1 MTSSLYICV
10 LFLLVGKSLAL
21 PRVKRQDDSVIRRNR
36 VCGNIADLAF
46 VIDSSR
52 SIGEPEFN
60 KELRFVREVLKEFEL
75 GIDKTRVAIVSFSNV
90 VKTEFNFNQ
99 YSNEN
104 DILSAVSRILYAAG
118 PATVTYRALNQTR
131 RGVFNPGF
139 GDRPGVPNV
148 VIVVTDGG
156 TNPGR
161 VDPYTK
167 EVGKALTLGE
177 AEELKVMGC
186 HVFSI
191 GVGPHIDPSELMGI
205 ASKPEE
211 KYYLQVDNFNKL
223 NTRALTEMVAYRACE
238 VQDPPPQPLC
248 EASPTDIV
256 FILDKS
262 TSLRT
267 LTNYM
272 EELNFV
278 IGVIKNLA
286 IGPDHSQVSVITF
299 STESKFEFPLNRYQD
314 AESLK
319 RAIMQLPWSKG
330 DTYTDLALKSML
342 DEAFSPSNGARRGVA
357 KIGVIVTDGASTDPY
372 KTEKMAERIH
382 RIRNINMFAIG
393 VGDAF
398 NKDELAMIASKPA
411 SKHVFEVKDVQALS
425 MITGLFTGRFCRPA
439 TPRPTPRPTPAP
451 IKDCQYRDMDVVFL
465 LDKSTSLQTQTN
477 FNKEL
482 VFVNDFLDEINI
494 DSGSAQVAVM
504 TFSDDPKVEFHLNRY
519 NSKFGV
525 KQGLLGVKYTYGNT
539 YTDRAVKTLVDD
551 VLTTRNGAR
560 PGVIKVVIIV
570 TDGKSTDPYA
580 LADQTA
586 RLHRQSA
593 TVFAIGVG
601 EAIDA
606 SELRMMASESD
617 NVFMVDDL
625 NALQN
630 IRLQL
635 VSRVCGNDRNNFP
648 LDRFRLGPRA

>member
-1 MTSSLYICV
+1 MTPSLYICI
-10 LFLLVGKSLAL
+10 LFLVVGNSLGL
-21 PRVKRQDDSVIRRNR
+21 PRVKRQDSVLGRKR
-36 VCGNIADLAF
+36 VCGKIADLAF

-52 SIGEPEFN
+52 SIGETEF
-60 KELRFVREVLKEFEL
+60 KRELDFVREVLQEFEL
-75 GIDKTRVAIVSFSNV
+75 GRDKTRVAIVSFSNV
-90 VKTEFNFNQ
+90 VNTEFNFNQ
-99 YSNEN
+99 FSNE
-104 DILSAVSRILYAAG
+104 DEILNAVSRIIYAAG

-131 RGVFNPGF
+131 RGVFTPGV

-167 EVGKALTLGE
+167 DVGKARTLAE
-177 AEELKVMGC
+177 ADELKVMGC

-211 KYYLQVDNFNKL
+211 KYYLQVDNFDKL

-238 VQDPPPQPLC
+238 VQDPPPEPLC

-267 LTNYM
+267 MTNYM

-278 IGVIKNLA
+278 KGVIDNLA

-299 STESKFEFPLNRYQD
+299 STESKFEFPFKRYQD
-314 AESLK
+314 KESLK
-319 RAIMQLPWSKG
+319 RAVMRLPWSKG
-330 DTYTDLALKSML
+330 DTYTNLALKDML
-342 DEAFSPSNGARRGVA
+342 DLAFAPKSGARTGVA
-357 KIGVIVTDGASTDPY
+357 KIGVIVTDGASTNPY
-372 KTEKMAERIH
+372 KTEEMAERIH

-398 NKDELAMIASKPA
+398 NKDELAMIASEPA

-425 MITGLFTGRFCRPA
+425 SITGLFTGRFCRPV

-451 IKDCQYRDMDVVFL
+451 IKDCRYRDLDVVFL

-482 VFVNDFLDEINI
+482 VFVNDFLDEIDI

-504 TFSDDPKVEFHLNRY
+504 TFSDDPKVEFPLNRY
-519 NSKFGV
+519 NSRFGV
-525 KQGLLGVKYTYGNT
+525 EQGLLGVKYTYGNT
-539 YTDRAVKTLVDD
+539 YTDRAIKTLVDD
-551 VLTTRNGAR
+551 VLRIQSGAR
-560 PGVIKVVIIV
+560 PGVMKVVIIV
-570 TDGKSTDPYA
+570 TDGKSTDPYS

-586 RLHRQSA
+586 RLHRMSA

-601 EAIDA
+601 EAIDQ

-630 IRLQL
+630 IRIQL
-635 VSRVCGNDRNNFP
+635 ASRVCGNDRNSIP
-648 LDRFRLGPRA
+648 LDRFRLGPRV

>member
-10 LFLLVGKSLAL
+10 LFFLVGNGLAL
-21 PRVKRQDDSVIRRNR
+21 PRVKRQEDSFARRNR
-36 VCGNIADLAF
+36 VCGKIADLAF

-60 KELRFVREVLKEFEL
+60 KELRFVREVLQEFEL
-75 GIDKTRVAIVSFSNV
+75 GPDKTRVAIVSFSNV
-90 VKTEFNFNQ
+90 VNTEFNFNQ
-99 YSNEN
+99 FSNEN
-104 DILSAVSRILYAAG
+104 DILSAVSSIKYAAG

-131 RGVFNPGF
+131 RGLFTPGV
-139 GDRPGVPNV
+139 GDRPNVPNV

-167 EVGKALTLGE
+167 EMGKSLTLGE

-238 VQDPPPQPLC
+238 VQDPPPPQLC

-267 LTNYM
+267 MSNYM

-278 IGVIKNLA
+278 TGVIDSLA
-286 IGPDHSQVSVITF
+286 IGRDHSQISVITF
-299 STESKFEFPLNRYQD
+299 STTSTFEFPLNRYQD
-314 AESLK
+314 SDSLK

-330 DTYTDLALKSML
+330 DTYTNLALQDML
-342 DEAFSPSNGARRGVA
+342 DKAFAPANGARSGVA

-372 KTEKMAERIH
+372 KTEAMAERIH
-382 RIRNINMFAIG
+382 RARNINMFAIG

-425 MITGLFTGRFCRPA
+425 SITGLFTGRFCKPVV
-439 TPRPTPRPTPAP
+439 RPTRRPTPAP
-451 IKDCQYRDMDVVFL
+451 IKDCQYRDLDVVFL

-482 VFVNDFLDEINI
+482 VFVNDFLDEIDI
-494 DSGSAQVAVM
+494 DSGSAQVGVM
-504 TFSDDPKVEFHLNRY
+504 TFSDDPKVEFFLNSY
-519 NSKFGV
+519 NTRFGV
-525 KQGLLGVKYTYGNT
+525 EQGLLGVKYTYGNT
-539 YTDRAVKTLVDD
+539 YTDRAIRTLVED
-551 VLTTRNGAR
+551 VLTQENGAR
-560 PGVIKVVIIV
+560 PGVMKVIIII
-570 TDGKSTDPYA
+570 TDGKSTDPYS

-586 RLHRQSA
+586 RLHRMSA

-601 EAIDA
+601 EAIDE
-606 SELRMMASESD
+606 SELRMMATESD
-617 NVFMVDDL
+617 NVFRVDDL

-635 VSRVCGNDRNNFP
+635 ASRVCGNDRNSIPF
-648 LDRFRLGPRA
+648 DRLRLGPRV

>member
-1 MTSSLYICV
+1 MSPVTYIC
-10 LFLLVGKSLAL
+10 LLCLIGNSFGL
-21 PRVKRQDDSVIRRNR
+21 PRVKRQEDSAFRRPR
-36 VCGNIADLAF
+36 VCGKIADLAF

-60 KELRFVREVLKEFEL
+60 KELNFVRQVLQEFEL
-75 GIDKTRVAIVSFSNV
+75 GPDKTRVAIVSFSNV
-90 VKTEFNFNQ
+90 VKTEFSFNK
-99 YSNEN
+99 YINE
-104 DILSAVSRILYAAG
+104 DEILREVSRIAYAAG

-131 RGVFNPGF
+131 REVFTPWG
-139 GDRPGVPNV
+139 GDRPLVPNV

-205 ASKPEE
+205 ASQPEE
-211 KYYLQVDNFNKL
+211 KYYLQVDSFNKL

-238 VQDPPPQPLC
+238 VQDPPPEPLC

-267 LTNYM
+267 MDNYM

-278 IGVIKNLA
+278 TGVIDNLA
-286 IGPDHSQVSVITF
+286 IGSSYSQVSVITF
-299 STESKFEFPLNRYQD
+299 STESEFEFPLNRYNNK
-314 AESLK
+314 EELK
-319 RAIMQLPWSKG
+319 AAVRRLPWSKG
-330 DTYTDLALKSML
+330 DTYTDKALKDML
-342 DEAFSPSNGARRGVA
+342 DLAFSPNNGARPGVA

-372 KTEKMAERIH
+372 KTEAMAERIH
-382 RIRNINMFAIG
+382 RLRNINMFAIG

-425 MITGLFTGRFCRPA
+425 SITGLFTGRFCRPV
-439 TPRPTPRPTPAP
+439 TPRPKPTPAP
-451 IKDCQYRDMDVVFL
+451 IKDCRFRDLDVVFL

-482 VFVNDFLDEINI
+482 VFVNDFLDEIDI

-504 TFSDDPKVEFHLNRY
+504 TFSDDPKIEFQLNTY
-519 NSKFGV
+519 NSRFGV
-525 KQGLLGVKYTYGNT
+525 EQGLLGVKYTYGNT
-539 YTDRAVKTLVDD
+539 YTDRAIKTVVDE

-560 PGVIKVVIIV
+560 PGVMKVVIII
-570 TDGKSTDPYA
+570 TDGKSTDPYS
-580 LADQTA
+580 LADQTS
-586 RLHRQSA
+586 RLHDMRT

-601 EAIDA
+601 EAIDQA
-606 SELRMMASESD
+606 ELSMMATESD

-630 IRLQL
+630 IRIQL
-635 VSRVCGNDRNNFP
+635 ASRVCGNDDDNNNFRLS
-648 LDRFRLGPRA
+648 LDRLG